1 MELTNIVI
9 SSVND
14 VGVIIIVFYQTL
26 PFSRKNNVQLSCGVL
41 SSFRFKKS

>member
-1 MELTNIVI
+1 VELTNTVI

-26 PFSRKNNVQLSCGVL
+26 PFSRESNVQLSCGVL
-41 SSFRFKKS
+41 LSFRFLS